1 MKHALLSFDRTW
13 GGVLGGGIEIP
24 PAYSDPPPPPVY
36 LILPDVE
43 IPLPLLAP
51 PVYSG
56 PVTTECY
63 FIKSP

>member
-1 MKHALLSFDRTW
+1 MLYFHLIK
-13 GGVLGGGIEIP
+13 IP
-24 PAYSDPPPPPVY
+24 PASSEPPPPPPPVY

>member
-1 MKHALLSFDRTW
+1 MKHALLSFDQN
-13 GGVLGGGIEIP
+13 P
-24 PAYSDPPPPPVY
+24 PRLFRPPPPSPPVY

>member
-1 MKHALLSFDRTW
+1 MKNALLSFDRNSPR
-13 GGVLGGGIEIP
+13 LFRP
-24 PAYSDPPPPPVY
+24 SPPPVY
-36 LILPDVE
+36 LILPNVE

>member
-1 MKHALLSFDRTW
+1 MLYFHLIK
-13 GGVLGGGIEIP
+13 IP
-24 PAYSDPPPPPVY
+24 PAYSDPPPPPPVY